1 MSFLGESCAYACL
14 LFTCWLRLMQRR
26 CLSYHQRRWAKYDS
40 WWKQWGRSSSR
51 DSDATIASSAT
62 ESDGTDVMQT
72 VQQMAPGPLKLEV
85 LMQKEPVPAEV
96 QPRPEQVQAP
106 SVPVQS
112 PGVPV
117 QAPAAPKVQVSPGL
131 EPVPNRSAATSG
143 WGCNSSTHMAEW
155 KCFSRF
161 CLNNHDQCSSL
172 FKAWKRLVCSQARIL
187 MCELMLHPTRP
198 LICANEEWRR

>member
-1 MSFLGESCAYACL
+1 MFVIHMLAQVDAEAL
-14 LFTCWLRLMQRR
+14 PQLPPEKM
-26 CLSYHQRRWAKYDS
+26 AKYDS
-40 WWKQWGRSSSR
+40 WWMQWGRGSSR

-72 VQQMAPGPLKLEV
+72 VQQMAPGPLKSALLEV

-96 QPRPEQVQAP
+96 QPRPEPVQAP

-117 QAPAAPKVQVSPGL
+117 QAPAAPKVPVSPGL

-161 CLNNHDQCSSL
+161 CLNNNDQCSSL

-198 LICANEEWRR
+198 VICANEEWRR

>member
-1 MSFLGESCAYACL
+1 MFVIHMLAQVDAEAL
-14 LFTCWLRLMQRR
+14 PQLPPEKM
-26 CLSYHQRRWAKYDS
+26 AKYDS

-72 VQQMAPGPLKLEV
+72 VQQMAPGPLKSALLEV

-131 EPVPNRSAATSG
+131 EPVPNRSVATSV

-187 MCELMLHPTRP
+187 MCELMLHPSRP